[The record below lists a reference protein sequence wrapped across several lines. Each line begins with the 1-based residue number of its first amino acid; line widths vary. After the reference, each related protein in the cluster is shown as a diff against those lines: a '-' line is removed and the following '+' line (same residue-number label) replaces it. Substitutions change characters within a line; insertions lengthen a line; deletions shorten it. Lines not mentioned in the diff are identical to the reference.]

1 MIWRD
6 FAPGSRLSVPDQ
18 APRRLC
24 LFLKIVNALCWYND
38 FHTLARFVRSK
49 RLGAYFF
56 RNCEWLLL
64 VSGFSDSGEIWLLA
78 HAFGPRSKR
87 LGTYFSEI
95 VNALCWYIDVV
106 DFGNILFL
114 AHACRPRSKRLG
126 AYLFFRNCERLMLV
140 S

>member
-1 MIWRD
+1 MA
-6 FAPGSRLSVPDQ
+6 FAGIRI
-18 APRRLC
+18 C
-24 LFLKIVNALCWYND
+24 LY
-38 FHTLARFVRSK
+38 
-49 RLGAYFF
+49 
-56 RNCEWLLL
+56 
-64 VSGFSDSGEIWLLA
+64 SGEILLLA

-87 LGTYFSEI
+87 LGAYFSEI

-106 DFGNILFL
+106 GFGNILFL